1 MVKSKRSRSNHRAPS
16 TEEATELAR
25 AIQALGD
32 FAHVTVRAERGY
44 LHVFAGD
51 EEPIARLTPLPS
63 RPRAAPPQSPGARH
77 GPARS
82 PPGPRPPAAATNTGA
97 PASTDTRA
105 GRGGRN
111 ARTPRRAAPAGSP
124 AGPSNAP
131 GEKV

>member
-51 EEPIARLTPLPS
+51 EEPIARLTPLPGDQFGLS
-63 RPRAAPPQSPGARH
+63 FHSH
-77 GPARS
+77 
-82 PPGPRPPAAATNTGA
+82 TGRWE
-97 PASTDTRA
+97 PMPVA
-105 GRGGRN
+105 GDLVQVAQDLVDSLGIYLAKPDFHLGKS
-111 ARTPRRAAPAGSP
+111 GSDH
-124 AGPSNAP
+124 
-131 GEKV
+131 